1 MSNEAV
7 ILFPPTHEQSLP
19 TFHVREDLR
28 SKFVEFLA
36 EEGFQLGEPPEHL
49 TGTAVTE
56 VLVEAGTP
64 LDKLNATREKFL
76 ALIRES

>member
-1 MSNEAV
+1 MSTEDL

-19 TFHVREDLR
+19 TFHVRGDLR
-28 SKFVEFLA
+28 DKFVEFLA
-36 EEGFQLGEPPEHL
+36 REGFQLGEPPEHL
-49 TGTAVTE
+49 EGTPITE

-64 LDKLNATREKFL
+64 LDKLSAAQEKFL